1 MWCIAPS
8 ILKRD
13 TGRVEEHHM
22 LVLSFSSIPTAA
34 NATNCPLSM
43 ACFNDSTTS
52 NASCFVGVL
61 LSGIAVMFVIATDNT
76 LAKFAL

>member
-13 TGRVEEHHM
+13 TGRVEEHQM

-34 NATNCPLSM
+34 NAINCPLSM
-43 ACFNDSTTS
+43 ACFSDSTTS
-52 NASCFVGVL
+52 NASCFVGAL
-61 LSGIAVMFVIATDNT
+61 LSGIAVMFVKIASYTT
-76 LAKFAL
+76 PS